1 MPQGGPAELYVCVC
15 GEFEALID
23 VINKPQVAVAAA
35 ASNCKKIQMYLQA
48 ALTATCNVSLSVACH
63 NCLEQRQPALRR
75 HLHFSSCLSLECAT
89 IFVYLFYLGNAL
101 QRLNVSVCLLYLY
114 LWECVLARDMHLYFS
129 WIRHAVTATGEWE
142 LAFAAAMY
150 LVDTFQSSLC

>member
-1 MPQGGPAELYVCVC
+1 MPQGGPAQLCVCLFVC

-48 ALTATCNVSLSVACH
+48 ALTATCNVSLCCMPQLPGTA
-63 NCLEQRQPALRR
+63 PALRR

-101 QRLNVSVCLLYLY
+101 LRLNVSVSVRVC
-114 LWECVLARDMHLYFS
+114 ARSGY
-129 WIRHAVTATGEWE
+129 A
-142 LAFAAAMY
+142 
-150 LVDTFQSSLC
+150 SLFFLN

>member
-1 MPQGGPAELYVCVC
+1 MPQGGPAQLCVCVCVC

-48 ALTATCNVSLSVACH
+48 ALTATCNVSLCCMPQLPGTA
-63 NCLEQRQPALRR
+63 PALWR

-101 QRLNVSVCLLYLY
+101 PRLNVSVCLNLY

-129 WIRHAVTATGEWE
+129 WIRHAVTAAGEWE